1 MIKVDYNQPKY
12 RECSVCHSTKDVA
25 EIHFRYEHLSGFG
38 QGTIVSLCKE
48 CRTKLKI
55 ILEAEVE

>member
-1 MIKVDYNQPKY
+1 MIKIDYNQPKY
-12 RECSVCHSTKDVA
+12 RECSVCRSAEGVA
-25 EIHFRYEHLSGFG
+25 EIHFTYEHISGFG